1 MHIFLLFLGMF
12 FLFIILYSLLYNNN
26 NTFPVM
32 YKEGLTPFNNEFKSN
47 IVPISLSDLEK
58 EVEDISG
65 NVVDLKKQVEQI
77 IISQGNYL
85 SKNLPAEPNISL
97 ASVS

>member
-12 FLFIILYSLLYNNN
+12 FLFIIFYSLLYN
-26 NTFPVM
+26 TFPII
-32 YKEGLTPFNNEFKSN
+32 YKEGLTPFNSQLKSN
-47 IVPISLSDLEK
+47 KLPISLSDLEK

-65 NVVDLKKQVEQI
+65 NVVDLKKQVDQI
-77 IISQGNYL
+77 VISQANYL
-85 SKNLPAEPNISL
+85 SKNAPAEPNISL

>member
-12 FLFIILYSLLYNNN
+12 FLFIILYSLLYNNH
-26 NTFPVM
+26 TFPII

-65 NVVDLKKQVEQI
+65 NVVDLKKQVDQI
-77 IISQGNYL
+77 IISQGKYL
-85 SKNLPAEPNISL
+85 SKNAPAEPNISL